1 MIQKNEWE
9 QFFSANTATEWYPS
23 EPCVRALCSYRKE
36 FGSSGKKV
44 LDLGCGNGRHVWL
57 AAKEGFDAYGI
68 DLSEKAIELA
78 KDWMAREHLPYKDLR
93 SGNMADPL
101 PYEDNFFDI
110 IISYGALDH
119 MPIGESTKAIMQ
131 ARRVLKPGGL
141 IVLKLEANSS
151 FTSSYGKEVA
161 KNELILDKPVE
172 RGMLQHF
179 FDQDEVA
186 DFVKDFVTV
195 KSFRD
200 DARRFDDLNR
210 NYQSRWIFI
219 GRKQ

>member
-1 MIQKNEWE
+1 
-9 QFFSANTATEWYPS
+9 
-23 EPCVRALCSYRKE
+23 
-36 FGSSGKKV
+36 
-44 LDLGCGNGRHVWL
+44 
-57 AAKEGFDAYGI
+57 
-68 DLSEKAIELA
+68 
-78 KDWMAREHLPYKDLR
+78 
-93 SGNMADPL
+93 
-101 PYEDNFFDI
+101 
-110 IISYGALDH
+110 
-119 MPIGESTKAIMQ
+119 MQ

-172 RGMLQHF
+172 KGMLQHF

-186 DFVKDFVTV
+186 DFVKDFVTI

>member
-9 QFFSANTATEWYPS
+9 QFFAANISTEWYPS
-23 EPCVRALCSYRKE
+23 EHCVRMLCSYRKE

-68 DLSEKAIELA
+68 DLSQHAIDLA
-78 KDWMAREHLPYKDLR
+78 KNWMSGDNLAYKDLR
-93 SGNMADPL
+93 SGNIAEAL

-119 MPIGESTKAIMQ
+119 MALDESKKAIGE
-131 ARRVLKPGGL
+131 ARRVLKSGGL
-141 IVLKLEANSS
+141 ILLKLEARSS
-151 FTSSYGKEVA
+151 FTSAYGKEIA
-161 KNELILDKPVE
+161 KNELILDKPAE
-172 RGMLQHF
+172 KGILQHF
-179 FDQDEVA
+179 FDKDEVA
-186 DFVKDFVTV
+186 DFVNNFIPV

-200 DARRFDDLNR
+200 DARRFDDMEK

-219 GRKQ
+219 GKKQ